1 MEKEN
6 DYLEAVNELKKQYD
20 TCKSEW
26 QEEKNKLLQ
35 RIQYLEN
42 KVQQIVKLIGANG
55 SMSGVS
61 VVT

>member
-20 TCKSEW
+20 TCKTEW
-26 QEEKNKLLQ
+26 EEEKNQLLK

-55 SMSGVS
+55 TMSGVS

>member
-6 DYLEAVNELKKQYD
+6 DYLEAVNDLKEQYD
-20 TCKSEW
+20 KCKSDWE
-26 QEEKNKLLQ
+26 EEKNKLLQ

-55 SMSGVS
+55 TMSGVS

>member
-20 TCKSEW
+20 TCKADWE
-26 QEEKNKLLQ
+26 EEKNKLLK

-42 KVQQIVKLIGANG
+42 KVQQ
-55 SMSGVS
+55 
-61 VVT
+61 

>member
-20 TCKSEW
+20 TCKAEW
-26 QEEKNKLLQ
+26 EEEKNQLLK

>member
-26 QEEKNKLLQ
+26 EEEKNKLLQ

-55 SMSGVS
+55 TMSGVS

>member
-20 TCKSEW
+20 TCKAEW
-26 QEEKNKLLQ
+26 EEEKNQLLK

-55 SMSGVS
+55 TMSGVS

>member
-20 TCKSEW
+20 TCKAEW
-26 QEEKNKLLQ
+26 EEEKNQLLK

-61 VVT
+61 VMT

>member
-6 DYLEAVNELKKQYD
+6 DYLEAVNELKEQYD

-26 QEEKNKLLQ
+26 EGEKKKLLQ

-55 SMSGVS
+55 TMSGVS

>member
-6 DYLEAVNELKKQYD
+6 DYLEAVNELKEQYD
-20 TCKSEW
+20 TCKTEW
-26 QEEKNKLLQ
+26 ENEKKKLLQ

-55 SMSGVS
+55 AMSGVS

>member
-20 TCKSEW
+20 TCKTEW
-26 QEEKNKLLQ
+26 EEEKNKLLQ

-55 SMSGVS
+55 TMSGVS

>member
-6 DYLEAVNELKKQYD
+6 DYLEAVNELKEQYD
-20 TCKSEW
+20 TCKAEW
-26 QEEKNKLLQ
+26 EEEKNKLLK
-35 RIQYLEN
+35 RIRYLEN

-55 SMSGVS
+55 TMSGVS

>member
-6 DYLEAVNELKKQYD
+6 DYLEAVNELKEQYD
-20 TCKSEW
+20 KCKSDWE
-26 QEEKNKLLQ
+26 EEKNKLLQ

>member
-20 TCKSEW
+20 TCKTEW
-26 QEEKNKLLQ
+26 EEEKNKLLQ

>member
-6 DYLEAVNELKKQYD
+6 DYLEAVNELKEQYD
-20 TCKSEW
+20 KCKADWE
-26 QEEKNKLLQ
+26 EEKNKLLK

-55 SMSGVS
+55 AMSGVS
-61 VVT
+61 IVT

>member
-6 DYLEAVNELKKQYD
+6 DYLEAVNELKEQYD
-20 TCKSEW
+20 RCKSDWE
-26 QEEKNKLLQ
+26 EEKNKLLQ

>member
-6 DYLEAVNELKKQYD
+6 DYLEAVNELKEQYD
-20 TCKSEW
+20 TCKAEW
-26 QEEKNKLLQ
+26 EDEKKKLLK

-55 SMSGVS
+55 AMSGVS

>member
-20 TCKSEW
+20 TCKAEW
-26 QEEKNKLLQ
+26 EEEKNQLLK

-55 SMSGVS
+55 AMSGVS

>member
-6 DYLEAVNELKKQYD
+6 DYLEAVNELKEQYD
-20 TCKSEW
+20 TCKADWEK
-26 QEEKNKLLQ
+26 EKNQLLK

>member
-6 DYLEAVNELKKQYD
+6 DYLEAVNELKEQYD
-20 TCKSEW
+20 TCKAEW
-26 QEEKNKLLQ
+26 EDEKKLLK

-55 SMSGVS
+55 AMSGVS

>member
-6 DYLEAVNELKKQYD
+6 DYLEAVNELKEQYD
-20 TCKSEW
+20 KCKAEW
-26 QEEKNKLLQ
+26 EDEKKKLLQ

-55 SMSGVS
+55 TMSGVS

>member
-6 DYLEAVNELKKQYD
+6 DYLEAVNELKEQYD
-20 TCKSEW
+20 KCKSDWE
-26 QEEKNKLLQ
+26 EEKNKLLQ

-55 SMSGVS
+55 TMSGVS

>member
-26 QEEKNKLLQ
+26 EEEKNKLLQ

>member
-6 DYLEAVNELKKQYD
+6 DYLEAVNELKEQYD
-20 TCKSEW
+20 TCKSDWE
-26 QEEKNKLLQ
+26 EEKNKLLQ

>member
-20 TCKSEW
+20 TCKADWE
-26 QEEKNKLLQ
+26 EEKNKLLK
-35 RIQYLEN
+35 R
-42 KVQQIVKLIGANG
+42 IVKLIGANG

>member
-6 DYLEAVNELKKQYD
+6 DYLEAVNELKEQYD
-20 TCKSEW
+20 TCKAEW
-26 QEEKNKLLQ
+26 EEEKNKLLK

-55 SMSGVS
+55 TMSGVS

>member
-1 MEKEN
+1 MNNEN

-20 TCKSEW
+20 TCKADWE
-26 QEEKNKLLQ
+26 EEKNKLLK